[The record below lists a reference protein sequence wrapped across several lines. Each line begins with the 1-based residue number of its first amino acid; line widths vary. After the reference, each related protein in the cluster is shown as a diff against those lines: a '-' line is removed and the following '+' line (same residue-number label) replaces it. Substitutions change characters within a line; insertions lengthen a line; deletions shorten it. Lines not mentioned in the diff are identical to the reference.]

1 MIYFNIIA
9 FTLDFLYDLCKIESN
24 ITGGVHMNL
33 TSEPT
38 CLGLSEI
45 SHAIVES
52 LRSPLEDKIP
62 DMMQDYGLTER
73 LGHGSIPLELHYHA
87 A

>member
-1 MIYFNIIA
+1 
-9 FTLDFLYDLCKIESN
+9 
-24 ITGGVHMNL
+24 MNL

-62 DMMQDYGLTER
+62 DMMQDCGLTER
-73 LGHGSIPLELHYHA
+73 LGLGQYTYLDYFHDGGHFCSSSKAP
-87 A
+87 